1 MDWWNVG
8 VMIATLVAVGGA
20 GLVVLRRLI
29 RREYGACRE
38 ESREAHEKIGGQIA
52 ELRNGLRGDIADLR
66 NGLRGDIADLRKE
79 LGDGVSEL
87 REGLTGLREGQAG
100 LHEGIAG
107 LQGEMEGTR
116 DALLALHNDFRA
128 HVLAKE

>member
-1 MDWWNVG
+1 MDWWDLG
-8 VMIATLVAVGGA
+8 VMIVTLVAVGGA

-38 ESREAHEKIGGQIA
+38 ESREAHEKIGGQIS

-66 NGLRGDIADLRKE
+66 
-79 LGDGVSEL
+79 
-87 REGLTGLREGQAG
+87 EGLTGLREGQADLREG
-100 LHEGIAG
+100 QSDLREGIAG

-116 DALLALHNDFRA
+116 DALLALRKDLRA
-128 HVLAKE
+128 HVLAKR

>member
-29 RREYGACRE
+29 RREYGALRRDIAAFRKE
-38 ESREAHEKIGGQIA
+38 NREAHEKIGGQIA
-52 ELRNGLRGDIADLR
+52 ELR

-100 LHEGIAG
+100 LREGIAG

-128 HVLAKE
+128 HVLAKK